1 MATHDD
7 NQSQNALV
15 QITERDIV
23 FECAA
28 CRKSLV
34 VDESAE
40 GATIECPQCHISVI
54 VPPKKPYVPTPPPQS
69 LNETVAIT
77 GGQGQLLP
85 LVSKLKELQSQRA
98 EISSR
103 LASRLNELNRDLV
116 LLSRVDASQQ
126 KVVSDLNELTVK
138 K

>member
-1 MATHDD
+1 MANHAD
-7 NQSQNALV
+7 NQSQNTPV

-34 VDESAE
+34 VDETAE
-40 GATIECPQCHISVI
+40 GLTIECPQCHISVI
-54 VPPKKPYVPTPPPQS
+54 VPPKKPYVPTPPPPPLS
-69 LNETVAIT
+69 ETVQIAA
-77 GGQGQLLP
+77 GQGQLVA
-85 LVSKLKELQSQRA
+85 LVSKLKELQAQRA

-103 LASRLNELNRDLV
+103 LASRLNELNRDLI
-116 LLSRVDASQQ
+116 LLARLDTSHQ
-126 KVVSDLNELTVK
+126 KVVSDLNELTGK